1 MRTPALLTVLALALA
16 GPALAPVLVPGLTT
30 GPAAA
35 APATCEGRALTH
47 TGTPGAPLVTTEF
60 DDVVQAGGASSV
72 STLGGNDI
80 VCQDVDPGG
89 RMVVSTGPGNDRV
102 LLGDPFAAGTAL
114 SGWVGTVDVDLGD
127 GTDQLR
133 AQMVAHGTF
142 SGGPGGDLFRMADT
156 DRAPKARR
164 AGRSRLTLDLAA
176 GTLAVAGTAGSTATA
191 FEDVLLT
198 GFQTTRVRGDGG
210 VNRIA
215 AQTCAGTLSGAGGVD
230 QLSATKG
237 VCTLPRRQRVV
248 TFRGGRGDDT
258 VFGSR
263 HTNRLYGDGGRD
275 RLLGDFGDDLIVGG
289 AGRDRAVGG
298 PGRDRCQAERRRTCE
313 RR

>member
-1 MRTPALLTVLALALA
+1 MRTPALIAVLALAVV
-16 GPALAPVLVPGLTT
+16 GPALTT
-30 GPAAA
+30 AVTVGPAAA
-35 APATCEGRALTH
+35 APATCEGRAVTH
-47 TGTPGAPLVTTEF
+47 TGTPGAPLVSSEF

-72 STLGGNDI
+72 TTLGGNDI

-89 RMVVSTGPGNDRV
+89 RVVISTGPGNDRV
-102 LLGDPFAAGTAL
+102 LLGDPFAVGTAV
-114 SGWVGTVDVDLGD
+114 SGWVGSVDVDLGD

-133 AQMVAHGTF
+133 AQMVAHGAFT
-142 SGGPGGDLFRMADT
+142 GGPGGDLFRMADT
-156 DRAPKARR
+156 DRAPQARR

-176 GTLAVAGTAGSTATA
+176 GTLTVAGTAASTATA

-198 GFQTTRVRGDGG
+198 GFQTTRVTGDGG
-210 VNRIA
+210 VNLVA
-215 AQTCAGTLSGAGGVD
+215 AQTCAGTLSGAGGDD

-248 TFRGGRGDDT
+248 TFRGGRGDDA

-263 HTNRLYGDGGRD
+263 HTNRLYGNGGRD

-289 AGRDRAVGG
+289 SGRDRAVGG